1 MILLEHLGVDLQNE
15 LLKTI
20 QGSHSKN
27 LNC

>member
-1 MILLEHLGVDLQNE
+1 MILLEHLRFDLRDE

>member
-1 MILLEHLGVDLQNE
+1 MILLEHLRVDLRDE

-20 QGSHSKN
+20 QGSHSKT

>member
-1 MILLEHLGVDLQNE
+1 MILLEHLRVDIRNE

-20 QGSHSKN
+20 QGSRSKN